1 MTETVSITDSVS
13 TVEITSADELRQLL
27 GTPMDR
33 TIKKERTSLHEH
45 DRAWIAASPF
55 CLLATAGADGTCDV
69 SPKGDPAGF
78 VLVLDDTT
86 LAIPDRPGNRRADGF
101 LNILANPHVG
111 VLFLV
116 PGREETLRVNGR
128 ARLVREAPLPREARE
143 SDRPTL
149 FDEMVVKGHRPTL
162 AIVVEIEQVFFHCA
176 KAFKRSSLWRPG
188 TWRDPVA
195 LPSMA
200 CIVKDTIDTPETLA
214 ELEEYYGEAYEKRLY
229 A

>member
-1 MTETVSITDSVS
+1 MTETTKLLDQESI
-13 TVEITSADELRQLL
+13 VEITSEAELRELV
-27 GTPMDR
+27 GHPMER
-33 TIKKERTSLHEH
+33 SVKKERRALHAH

-55 CLLATAGADGTCDV
+55 CLIATASPDGTCDV

-78 VLVLDDTT
+78 ALVLDDTT

-101 LNILANPHVG
+101 ANVLANPHVG

-128 ARLVREAPLPREARE
+128 ARLVREAAPREAGERGQ
-143 SDRPTL
+143 RTL

-162 AIVVEIEQVFFHCA
+162 ALIVDIEQVFFHCA
-176 KAFKRSSLWRPG
+176 KAFKRGSLWRPE
-188 TWRDPVA
+188 TWGDPAA
-195 LPSMA
+195 LASMA
-200 CIVKDTIDTPETLA
+200 CIVKDTIDTPETLS